1 MDTGGDR
8 EVETNWE
15 SSIDISILPCVKW
28 LVSGKLLYTAGA
40 LWWPIE
46 VGWGGGKVRGLRG
59 KGHKYTHSW
68 FTLLHGGNRH
78 NIVKQLYSN
87 QISQSTKDKIS
98 LWNQHKGEQFW
109 SGAGGEAQTPPE
121 GCGRNLKPDRH
132 TKVRPMSTHNV
143 TSCCSHSQAC

>member
-8 EVETNWE
+8 EVERNWE

-28 LVSGKLLYTAGA
+28 LVSGKLLYTTGA

-59 KGHKYTHSW
+59 KSHIYTYSW
-68 FTLLHGGNRH
+68 FTLSHSGNWH
-78 NIVKQLYSN
+78 NTVNQLYSN
-87 QISQSTKDKIS
+87 KISQSTKDKIG
-98 LWNQHKGEQFW
+98 LWNQHRGEQFW
-109 SGAGGEAQTPPE
+109 SGAGGEAQTPQE
-121 GCGRNLKPDRH
+121 GCGRNLQPDRY
-132 TKVRPMSTHNV
+132 TKVQPKSTHNV